1 MISRQNLLLAAV
13 PLVLAALS
21 FVMMEVRGPYNLGPN
36 IDPEYVALYNSLNIA
51 TFQPSFYFQHPAT
64 TLQIAGAG
72 VIVAKWVMDGL
83 SGNWEPLPE
92 TVIANDLEYLRAI
105 NLTLVAMLFVV
116 AFWASR
122 RVYQASGSYLPALA
136 VPLTPLL
143 YLCTVEALPRVAPEL
158 PGIIVGLA
166 LVIPLAP
173 VVFGSDAEAASR
185 RPALAIATGALLA
198 AGVATKANFITL
210 GLLILLFPGL
220 RQKLRCAVS
229 CLLTLVLLLLPIA
242 NRLPELWQWFYNMA
256 TRTGQYGQ
264 GEVGLPTQEA
274 FRRNLLQLYKD
285 EPFSLVFL
293 AFYALLALAAVMA
306 ARGDEGRRLVPARNA
321 LLIGL
326 AALLLHVALT
336 LKHYGYHYIL
346 PAIMLMGLL
355 NAAAAFLL
363 QRMTRHAALRILLA
377 ALGLWCGYEGLRFN
391 YMRMGWYAGS
401 KALARENRAA
411 LAAARSARG
420 DCLTI
425 GYYRSSAPTYSH
437 AFGLS
442 LSGGRQQQ
450 ALEAVH
456 PGGVHYAASDGNF
469 LFWNFQPARAE
480 VERQVAEGACVLIE
494 GEIADSHLV
503 TGFQL
508 EPLFIP
514 EKQQW
519 EAEGLW
525 RLHLDAANPELID
538 AAEAPGYAT
547 VLPAGAF
554 DGQGAAGYDV
564 DAPEARRHV
573 IRIRYASA
581 GEPPLR
587 VLLNGELIADFACI
601 KPTGG
606 HGEAHL
612 KWHEIGAFPFRAG
625 ENRLRLETT
634 GAPPE
639 IDRLAVIPI
648 R

>member
-1 MISRQNLLLAAV
+1 MISRQNLLLAV
-13 PLVLAALS
+13 IPVVLVVLS
-21 FVMMEVRGPYNLGPN
+21 FVMMDVRGPYNLGPN

-51 TFQPSFYFQHPAT
+51 TFQPSFYYQHPAT

-72 VIVAKWVMDGL
+72 VILAKWVMDGL
-83 SGNWEPLPE
+83 SGNWKPLPE

-105 NLTLVAMLFVV
+105 NLTLVAALFVV

-136 VPLTPLL
+136 LPLTPLL

-158 PGIIVGLA
+158 PEVIIGLA

-173 VVFGSDAEAASR
+173 VIFGPDQQAASR
-185 RPALAIATGALLA
+185 RPAVAIATGVLLA
-198 AGVATKANFITL
+198 AGIATKANFITL

-229 CLLTLVLLLLPIA
+229 CLLSLVLLLLPIA
-242 NRLPELWQWFYNMA
+242 NRLPELWRWFFNMA

-264 GEVGLPTQEA
+264 GEVGLPSQEA
-274 FRRNLLQLYKD
+274 LRQNLLDLYRN
-285 EPFSLVFL
+285 EPFFL
-293 AFYALLALAAVMA
+293 AFMAFYALLAVAALVA
-306 ARGDEGRRLVPARNA
+306 ARGTEGRRLVPARNA

-355 NAAAAFLL
+355 NAAAVFLL
-363 QRMTRHAALRILLA
+363 QHMPRHAALRVLLA
-377 ALGLWCGYEGLRFN
+377 ALGLWCGYEGLRYN
-391 YMRMGWYAGS
+391 YVRMGWYADS
-401 KALARENRAA
+401 KAQARQNRAA
-411 LAAARSARG
+411 LAATRAAQG
-420 DCLTI
+420 DCLSI

-442 LSGGRQQQ
+442 LSGGRQQK

-456 PGGVHYAASDGNF
+456 PGGVHYTASDGKF

-480 VERQVAEGACVLIE
+480 VERQVAAGACVLVE
-494 GEIADSHLV
+494 GEIARSHLV
-503 TGFQL
+503 AGFQL

-514 EKQQW
+514 EKPEWQ
-519 EAEGLW
+519 AEGLW
-525 RLHLDAANPELID
+525 RLRLDAATPELID
-538 AAEAPGYAT
+538 AADAPGYAR
-547 VLPAGAF
+547 VLPAAGF
-554 DGQGAAGYDV
+554 DGQGAAEYAV
-564 DAPEARRHV
+564 DAPDARRHV

-587 VLLNGELIADFACI
+587 VLLNGELIADFACV

-625 ENRLRLETT
+625 ENRLRLEAA

-648 R
+648 W